1 MLSWAKSATAR
12 PGDRLNGLFKNGKTQ
27 LFNSRGIVKWA
38 YFQKKWS
45 VHLRL
50 LDLIFLVFLFAVKSS
65 LVISCHFCSGWF
77 IEVNTIRKATYPGNQ
92 PTIPTCA
99 LFFPCVSLEPFR
111 LYPVKQTARRPPPY
125 SSPGSPPAMLSHLAR
140 FPTLQP
146 KDR

>member
-1 MLSWAKSATAR
+1 MIHDFDSMTHSALMLGNSMSTVWFHKNWASS
-12 PGDRLNGLFKNGKTQ
+12 FKKLCVVVN
-27 LFNSRGIVKWA
+27 A
-38 YFQKKWS
+38 
-45 VHLRL
+45 
-50 LDLIFLVFLFAVKSS
+50 SS
-65 LVISCHFCSGWF
+65 LREGLAISAVH
-77 IEVNTIRKATYPGNQ
+77 IIVEVYTIRKATYPANQ

-99 LFFPCVSLEPFR
+99 LFFPCVSLEPFQ